1 VALSSFRPLHSRNFA
16 LVWSAALVSNVGS
29 WMQTVA
35 LGYVIT
41 AHTHNPLWTGLVAAA
56 AFLPMGLLAP
66 LGGALADRL
75 DRRTWLITT
84 TLAEATFAAVLAV
97 LAATGH
103 SQPLILVAVAFLG
116 GTSAAVGFPT
126 YQAMLPDLVPRE
138 DLLAAVSLSS
148 AQFNLGRVIG
158 PALAGIVLVVGS
170 DAWAFAVNAASFGAV
185 VVALLFVRLPVPKAA
200 TVPVESIVRRIV
212 AGARVA
218 ADEPGCRSAIVLIAI
233 VALIGSPFIGLVPAV
248 AIDGLH
254 RGAAATSALVTG
266 QGVGAVAGALALAPL
281 ARAWG
286 RRRLLLAVLFA
297 FPAALV
303 VYGAA
308 PSLVTATLAIVV
320 VGACYISV
328 LTGLNTVV
336 QLRAPEEARGRVLGL
351 YMMALGTV
359 YPLGLV
365 IQGAIAGAVGI
376 RVVTMASGT
385 LLAVVMAGLVLLRPR
400 FFRAFDDDHTAAALA
415 HDGSSAPATGV
426 SGDQPGAVAEVPA
439 AIVAP

>member
-1 VALSSFRPLHSRNFA
+1 VALSSFRPLRSRNFA

-35 LGYVIT
+35 LGFVIT
-41 AHTHNPLWTGLVAAA
+41 ARTHNPLWTGLVAAA
-56 AFLPMGLLAP
+56 AFVPMGLLAP

-75 DRRTWLITT
+75 DRRRWLIVTT
-84 TLAEATFAAVLAV
+84 VAEACFAAVLAV
-97 LAATGH
+97 LAAVGH
-103 SQPLILVAVAFLG
+103 APPLVLVGVAFLG
-116 GTSAAVGFPT
+116 GTAAAVGFPT
-126 YQAMLPDLVPRE
+126 YQAMLPDLVPRD

-185 VVALLFVRLPVPKAA
+185 VIALIFVRLPAPKAP
-200 TVPVESIVRRIV
+200 TLPVERIVRRIV

-218 ADEPGCRSAIVLIAI
+218 AGEPGCRSAIVLIAV

-266 QGVGAVAGALALAPL
+266 QGIGAVVGALALAPL

-286 RRRLLLAVLFA
+286 RRRLLVAALFA
-297 FPAALV
+297 FPTAIVL
-303 VYGAA
+303 YGAA

-336 QLRAPEEARGRVLGL
+336 QLRAPEQARGRVLGL
-351 YMMALGTV
+351 YMMALGTI
-359 YPLGLV
+359 YPIGLV
-365 IQGAIAGAVGI
+365 IQGAIAGALGI
-376 RVVTMASGT
+376 RLVTVASGT
-385 LLAVVMAGLVLLRPR
+385 LLVVVMAVLVLLRPGL
-400 FFRAFDDDHTAAALA
+400 FRALDDDHRATSVAGAA
-415 HDGSSAPATGV
+415 SSTLTLGVIDDPSPADTVV
-426 SGDQPGAVAEVPA
+426 SPPAVVP
-439 AIVAP
+439 

>member
-1 VALSSFRPLHSRNFA
+1 VAAIASLVALSSFRPLRSRNFA

-66 LGGALADRL
+66 VGGALADRL
-75 DRRTWLITT
+75 DRRMWLITT
-84 TLAEATFAAVLAV
+84 TVAEASFAAVLAV

-103 SQPLILVAVAFLG
+103 AQPLVLVAVAFLG
-116 GTSAAVGFPT
+116 GISAAVGFPT
-126 YQAMLPDLVPRE
+126 YQAMLPDLVPRS

-158 PALAGIVLVVGS
+158 PALAGIVLVAGS

-185 VVALLFVRLPVPKAA
+185 VVALVFVRLPAPKERSG
-200 TVPVESIVRRIV
+200 PVEKIGRRMV
-212 AGARVA
+212 EGARVA
-218 ADEPGCRSAIVLIAI
+218 AAEPGCRGAIVLIAV

-266 QGVGAVAGALALAPL
+266 QGIGAVVGALALAPL
-281 ARAWG
+281 ARRVG
-286 RRRLLLAVLFA
+286 RRRLLVSALFA

-303 VYGAA
+303 GYGLA
-308 PSLVTATLAIVV
+308 PSLITATLAIVV
-320 VGACYISV
+320 IGAFYISV

-351 YMMALGTV
+351 YMMALGTI
-359 YPLGLV
+359 YPIGLIV
-365 IQGAIAGAVGI
+365 QGAIAGAVGI
-376 RVVTMASGT
+376 RPVTVASG
-385 LLAVVMAGLVLLRPR
+385 LVLVAVMAGLLAGRPAL
-400 FFRAFDDDHTAAALA
+400 FAALDDDHV
-415 HDGSSAPATGV
+415 PV
-426 SGDQPGAVAEVPA
+426 SVS
-439 AIVAP
+439 

>member
-1 VALSSFRPLHSRNFA
+1 MALSSFRPLRSRNFA

-35 LGYVIT
+35 LGFVIT
-41 AHTHNPLWTGLVAAA
+41 ARTHNPLWTGLVAAA

-66 LGGALADRL
+66 VGGALADRL
-75 DRRTWLITT
+75 DRRRWLITT
-84 TLAEATFAAVLAV
+84 TVAEACFAAVLAV

-103 SQPLILVAVAFLG
+103 AQPLVLVAVAFLG

-158 PALAGIVLVVGS
+158 PALAGIVLVIGS

-185 VVALLFVRLPVPKAA
+185 VVALVFVRLPAHKPA
-200 TVPVESIVRRIV
+200 TEPVEGMARRIV
-212 AGARVA
+212 AGAQVA
-218 ADEPGCRSAIVLIAI
+218 AAEPGCRSAILLIAV

-254 RGAAATSALVTG
+254 RGAGATSALVTG
-266 QGVGAVAGALALAPL
+266 QGIGAVAGALALAPL
-281 ARAWG
+281 ARVWG
-286 RRRLLLAVLFA
+286 RRRLLVGALLA
-297 FPAALV
+297 FPTAIV
-303 VYGAA
+303 GYGVA

-320 VGACYISV
+320 VGTFYIGV

-336 QLRAPEEARGRVLGL
+336 QLRAPEQARGRVLGL
-351 YMMALGTV
+351 YMMALGTI
-359 YPLGLV
+359 YPIGLI

-376 RVVTMASGT
+376 RHVTVASGV
-385 LLAVVMAGLVLLRPR
+385 LLVFVMAGLMVMRPEW
-400 FFRAFDDDHTAAALA
+400 FRALDDDHIA
-415 HDGSSAPATGV
+415 SS
-426 SGDQPGAVAEVPA
+426 DQPPAPDEAAGMSREIPPTTVP
-439 AIVAP
+439 